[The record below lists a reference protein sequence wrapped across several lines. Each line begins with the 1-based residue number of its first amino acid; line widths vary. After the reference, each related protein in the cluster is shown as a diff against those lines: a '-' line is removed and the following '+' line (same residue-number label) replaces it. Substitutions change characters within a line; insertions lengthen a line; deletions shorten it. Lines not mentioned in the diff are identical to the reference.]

1 MRSQTWESSTKRS
14 NVILKTLRHE
24 SKDVPAWHN
33 MGNAYEELGNY
44 SEAIKCFTQAIK
56 YDNEH
61 YESFFGRGSCYDTLE
76 QYKKALQDYNRA
88 LEICRDYPEL
98 WYAKADVEYNLGNTG
113 NA

>member
-1 MRSQTWESSTKRS
+1 MISALHGITKEMRLPTWGSFSEAVECYSQT
-14 NVILKTLRHE
+14 LRYE

-44 SEAIKCFTQAIK
+44 MEAIKCFTQAIK

-88 LEICRDYPEL
+88 F
-98 WYAKADVEYNLGNTG
+98 
-113 NA
+113 